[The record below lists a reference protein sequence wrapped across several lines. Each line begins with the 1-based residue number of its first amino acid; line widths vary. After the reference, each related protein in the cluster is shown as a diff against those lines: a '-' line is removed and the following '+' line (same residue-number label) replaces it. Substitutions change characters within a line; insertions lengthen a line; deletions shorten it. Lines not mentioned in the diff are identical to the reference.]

1 MSFVDELLNK
11 AKAAN
16 KTIVLCEGEDKRV
29 VEAAAKIVKDGIA
42 KIILLGTEEEIKA
55 AAPGA
60 DLTGVKIV
68 DPATSAD
75 ADRYAEILFK
85 AREGK
90 INKKTNQPEYAD
102 STPTWRPQRLTSKKT
117 ARCSERLSLR
127 PATRTALCRAPATQR
142 PTPCAPAC
150 R

>member
-1 MSFVDELLNK
+1 MAFVDELLNK

-42 KIILLGTEEEIKA
+42 KIILLGTEEEAKK
-55 AAPGA
+55 AAPGV
-60 DLTGVKIV
+60 DLSGVKLV

-102 STPTWRPQRLTSKKT
+102 VAAAK
-117 ARCSERLSLR
+117 A
-127 PATRTALCRAPATQR
+127 
-142 PTPCAPAC
+142 
-150 R
+150 